1 MTELIK
7 IKSEDCGENISLSS
21 SIDDE
26 NRKELPW
33 EYTEEKL
40 LLTWSDDSKKRSAR
54 HYIGGK
60 RNKVKFAVFGV
71 PSILIPI
78 ILGGVAP
85 VVGCN
90 SMIYSIG
97 MMGAGIFS
105 GMNLFFNFG
114 KKEQEHFDYM
124 NKFGEF
130 SNEIESE
137 LSKPKRFRVAC
148 DVYIE
153 RMKLKYHSLCD
164 QSPII

>member
-7 IKSEDCGENISLSS
+7 IDCNNSLTSS
-21 SIDDE
+21 SFDDE

-33 EYTEEKL
+33 ENTEEKL
-40 LLTWSDDSKKRSAR
+40 LLSWSKDSQKRSEK
-54 HYIGGK
+54 HYIGGN
-60 RNKVKFAVFGV
+60 RNKIKFAVFGV

-78 ILGGVAP
+78 ILGGIAP
-85 VVGCN
+85 VIGCN

-97 MMGAGIFS
+97 MMSTGIFS

-114 KKEQEHFDYM
+114 KKQQEHFDYM
-124 NKFGEF
+124 NKFSEF

-137 LSKPKRFRVAC
+137 LSKPKRFRLAC

-153 RMKLKYHSLCD
+153 RMKLKYNYLCD
-164 QSPII
+164 NSPII

>member
-7 IKSEDCGENISLSS
+7 IKSVDDRENISLSS

-40 LLTWSDDSKKRSAR
+40 LLTWCHDSKKRSAR
-54 HYIGGK
+54 HYIGGN
-60 RNKVKFAVFGV
+60 RNKIKFAVFGV

-114 KKEQEHFDYM
+114 KKQQEHFDYM

-153 RMKLKYHSLCD
+153 RMKLKYNSLCD